1 MPGARRGGSQPH
13 PAAPAR
19 ARAAKPAPVHTH
31 IHTRLRRWRWGGGA
45 GAASARRRGGARE
58 GGRLHGEAYLV
69 RIDAVLPHL
78 RRQLTRQFLVR
89 LHLTQR
95 VLRRWGGHVRRRPG
109 RRRARAADVAA
120 HVEQLRD
127 GLLQTR
133 LGRSAAARLKDE
145 DEHLLINVGEDGRE
159 LSDVLLAGLDRRG
172 RLAMRH
178 LSRTPRGPRNVH
190 VHHLPRRDTFWHVHC
205 KPAAI
210 WRLQLQLTTGT
221 HAGRHENGHK
231 NHARGRGPNRI
242 RHG

>member
-31 IHTRLRRWRWGGGA
+31 IHTRLRRRRWGGGA

-89 LHLTQR
+89 LHLTQG
-95 VLRRWGGHVRRRPG
+95 VLRRWGGHVRRRLG

-178 LSRTPRGPRNVH
+178 LSRTPRRPRNVH

-205 KPAAI
+205 EPAAI

>member
-1 MPGARRGGSQPH
+1 MPGARRGGSQLH

-31 IHTRLRRWRWGGGA
+31 IHTRLWRRRWGGGA
-45 GAASARRRGGARE
+45 GARGRE
-58 GGRLHGEAYLV
+58 GGRLRGEAYLV

-89 LHLTQR
+89 LHLTQG
-95 VLRRWGGHVRRRPG
+95 VLRRWGGHVRRRLG

-133 LGRSAAARLKDE
+133 LGRIAAARLKDE

>member
-1 MPGARRGGSQPH
+1 MPGARRGGSQLH

-31 IHTRLRRWRWGGGA
+31 TQGCGGGA
-45 GAASARRRGGARE
+45 GAAALGRQAHGGAGARGRE
-58 GGRLHGEAYLV
+58 GGRLRGEAYLV

-89 LHLTQR
+89 LHLTQG
-95 VLRRWGGHVRRRPG
+95 VLRRWGGHVRRRLG

-133 LGRSAAARLKDE
+133 LGRIAAARLKDE

-178 LSRTPRGPRNVH
+178 LSRTPRRPRNVH

-205 KPAAI
+205 EPPAI

-231 NHARGRGPNRI
+231 NHARGRGPNRF